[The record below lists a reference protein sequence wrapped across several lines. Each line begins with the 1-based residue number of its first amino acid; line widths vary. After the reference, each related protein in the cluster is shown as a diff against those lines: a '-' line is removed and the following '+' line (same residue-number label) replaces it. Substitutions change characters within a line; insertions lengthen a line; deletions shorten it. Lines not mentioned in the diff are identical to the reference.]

1 MSIYYNIISR
11 LLVLRLI
18 QTNYLIL
25 YKVTKDYKASQ
36 DIRMNASYFNNF
48 SNDVEDSIAYI
59 LEAKDNSIDYGVFLT

>member
-36 DIRMNASYFNNF
+36 DIHMNDSYTIT
-48 SNDVEDSIAYI
+48 SA
-59 LEAKDNSIDYGVFLT
+59 TM